1 MIRPEDIVI
10 THKRNKK
17 MEDQRG
23 NIGRATELYLE
34 GMAAKH
40 IMNAQLLLDS
50 PVGVAEHP
58 DIIETIQGEL
68 GKISEYRDKLAALRE
83 LEW

>member
-10 THKRNKK
+10 THKRNRK

-23 NIGRATELYLE
+23 NLGRSTQMYLE
-34 GMAAKH
+34 GMIAKH
-40 IMNAQLLLDS
+40 AMNAQVLLDN

-58 DIIETIQGEL
+58 DIVETIEAEL
-68 GKISEYRDKLAALRE
+68 GKISEYRDKLASLRE
-83 LEW
+83 LQW

>member
-1 MIRPEDIVI
+1 MIRPEDILI
-10 THKRNKK
+10 THRRNKV

-23 NIGRATELYLE
+23 NLGRATQMYLE
-34 GMAAKH
+34 GMIAKH
-40 IMNAQLLLDS
+40 GMNAQLLLDS
-50 PVGVAEHP
+50 PAGVAEHP

>member
-1 MIRPEDIVI
+1 
-10 THKRNKK
+10 

-23 NIGRATELYLE
+23 NLGRATQMYLE
-34 GMAAKH
+34 GMIAKH
-40 IMNAQLLLDS
+40 AMNAQVLLES

-58 DIIETIQGEL
+58 DIVQTIEGEL
-68 GKISEYRDKLAALRE
+68 GKISEYRDKLASLRE